1 MTAIFLKKRAKIIQY
16 AGVVVL
22 LCIVNGGANLYAQS
36 ELDLKWSKTASS
48 LTVFQPGD
56 AVRIQIWELY
66 EEERRNLNLSND
78 YPINAEG
85 YIIMPLIGEVK
96 VKGLTSYELMQ
107 YLEERFRAYLRNP
120 FVYVRPLIRL
130 VLQGAFNRPGAYR
143 VDPSSSLWDLVAL
156 AGGPDRGCD
165 LQAMWVERGGRVV
178 IDDLLNSF
186 EKGFSLED
194 VGIESGDQI
203 MAPQRTGLN
212 LGLIFSMIN
221 LVTSVVLLYLR
232 LRYNV

>member
-1 MTAIFLKKRAKIIQY
+1 MIVYFLKKRYKIIQY
-16 AGVVVL
+16 VFVL
-22 LCIVNGGANLYAQS
+22 GFFLIFNGTANLYAQS

-130 VLQGAFNRPGAYR
+130 TLQGAFNKPGAYR

-156 AGGPDRGCD
+156 AGGPARGCD
-165 LQAMWVERGGRVV
+165 LKGMWVERGGKV
-178 IDDLLNSF
+178 IIDELLNSF

-203 MAPQRTGLN
+203 MAPMQTGLN
-212 LGLIFSMIN
+212 LGLILSMIN
-221 LVTSVVLLYLR
+221 LVTSVVLLYIR
-232 LRYNV
+232 LRYRI

>member
-1 MTAIFLKKRAKIIQY
+1 MAVIFLKKRYKVIQY
-16 AGVVVL
+16 VSVMVFL
-22 LCIVNGGANLYAQS
+22 LVVNGETYLHAQS

-48 LTVFQPGD
+48 LSVFQPGD

-130 VLQGAFNRPGAYR
+130 TLQGAFNRPGAYR

-156 AGGPDRGCD
+156 AGGPDKGCD
-165 LQAMWVERGGRVV
+165 LQAMWVERGGEV
-178 IDDLLNSF
+178 IIENLLNSF

-203 MAPQRTGLN
+203 MVPQRTGLN

-221 LVTSVVLLYLR
+221 LVTSVVLLYIR
-232 LRYNV
+232 LRYRI

>member
-1 MTAIFLKKRAKIIQY
+1 MALFLNTEKYRMFRY
-16 AGVVVL
+16 GVIGIYLVIL
-22 LCIVNGGANLYAQS
+22 SIHAPLKAQS
-36 ELDLKWSKTASS
+36 DFETKWSKTASS
-48 LTVFQPGD
+48 LIVFQPGD

-96 VKGLTSYELMQ
+96 VKGLTAYELMQ
-107 YLEERFRAYLRNP
+107 YLEERFKAYLRNP
-120 FVYVRPLIRL
+120 FVYVRPLIR
-130 VLQGAFNRPGAYR
+130 VTMQGAFNQPGSYR

-165 LQAMWVERGGRVV
+165 LRGMWVERGGKVV
-178 IDDLLNSF
+178 IDELLNSF
-186 EKGFSLED
+186 ERGYSLED

-203 MAPQRTGLN
+203 MAPHRTGLN
-212 LGLIFSMIN
+212 LGLILSMIN
-221 LVTSVVLLYLR
+221 LITSIVLLYLR
-232 LRYNV
+232 LRYRW